1 MSYLILKDLEK
12 KYTPKGDMIVKKI
25 NLSIQQGEFL
35 VLLGPSGCGKTTT
48 LRMISGLE
56 QVTGGDILLDGKSIV
71 HLQPKDRG
79 VSMIFQSYAVWPHMT
94 VYDNIAYA
102 LKLRKMKKEE
112 IKRFL

>member
-56 QVTGGDILLDGKSIV
+56 QVTGGDILLDGKSHSHPPPI
-71 HLQPKDRG
+71 H
-79 VSMIFQSYAVWPHMT
+79 Y
-94 VYDNIAYA
+94 
-102 LKLRKMKKEE
+102 
-112 IKRFL
+112 